1 MRPTMDWL
9 HGGALPIGFLM
20 FAGMVY
26 AFLKRRTAHHLAS
39 RAYPELG
46 ERLGLAFKPSP
57 YKKTIGTLTG
67 ERDGYRVFV
76 DPDEQRKIS
85 VHFAGSPSVLL
96 LNYRQNQ
103 RPPDDAER
111 LYSGDRE
118 FDAFF
123 KTRYAS
129 DDVAKRL
136 KAHQRLGAL
145 LVDFEGTFRRELK
158 QFNVSSSGISIVLD
172 FGNPPYIPAAAVE
185 RLLPPLIELAKIVD
199 PHEGLPGRAA

>member
-1 MRPTMDWL
+1 MRPVMDWL
-9 HGGALPIGFLM
+9 SSGALPIGFLM
-20 FAGMVY
+20 FFGMVY

-46 ERLGLAFKPSP
+46 RRLGLAFKASP
-57 YKKTIGTLTG
+57 YKKTIGTLSG
-67 ERDGYRVFV
+67 HFQGYRVFV

-85 VHFAGSPSVLL
+85 VHFTGEPSVLL

-103 RPPDDAER
+103 RPPADAER
-111 LYSGDRE
+111 LYSGDRQ

-129 DDVAKRL
+129 NEISERFKKRR
-136 KAHQRLGAL
+136 ALGEL

-158 QFNVSSSGISIVLD
+158 QFNVSSTGISIVLD
-172 FGNPPYIPAAAVE
+172 FGNPPYIPASAVE
-185 RLLPPLIELAKIVD
+185 RLLPPLIEIAKIVD
-199 PHEGLPGRAA
+199 PPAQHPEHAA